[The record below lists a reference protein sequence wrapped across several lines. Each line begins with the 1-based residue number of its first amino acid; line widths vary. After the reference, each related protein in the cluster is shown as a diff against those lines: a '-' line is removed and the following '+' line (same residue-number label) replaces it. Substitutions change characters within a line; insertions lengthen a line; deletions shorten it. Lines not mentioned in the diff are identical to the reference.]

1 MPKYL
6 VTNSSYFEP
15 FTYEQLSAPV
25 REMAQAHLAS
35 QDAYDTISTEAE
47 ALRRYIEQEP
57 EDSNARAMYNSY
69 MDKLTSLQNNLWN
82 NGYNAQTRRDLS
94 AARAGY
100 ASDISRLGNAIQ
112 TRQQRSAEYWK
123 TKHDHPDMIMG
134 DDPGLAGLDNY
145 LADDRYGQNYYS
157 YSGHDFMNQVGA
169 DAKARASE
177 MLKMPEVYND
187 PRLVGYLER
196 IEKDGFTSDEVA
208 RASAAVE
215 AYLSGDA
222 AALNG
227 LDEPTS
233 ILAGVLNSNIESTG
247 ARGNVS
253 NDEFRRLIRYGQAG
267 LSQAIGKTSVDYM
280 KDLQWERAQD
290 IYKMRLSHELSRR
303 DAAAAAAVA
312 GQQTSGPLNDTF
324 TEIVEGPD
332 SQRTLKRTS
341 RVLGLDEPYQMRI
354 AKNGTEVRNS
364 VDASQ
369 LVYSERL
376 RMDAYDRLG
385 FDIGRNP
392 DTNGIMRNTDKTF
405 LGGQAYGTDGKLY
418 DVRYNTRTKNIER
431 RPAGSVESWKKSE
444 ELTNYYNIQRGIYE
458 QNLNRYKNEEPDIY
472 KMAKVDPDKQAK
484 LYKRDDIAGN
494 TPLSSYQGELMKRP
508 ENYIGDRTQTWVVHG
523 GLDSGYIDRV
533 SGVLAGSLPYDNKGN
548 LTSKNDWRSYDNTSS
563 YIHKIEPNGQ
573 LARDAVKNPGD
584 VFKLDKDGNISNIE
598 SLTVDPNAIRNGYII
613 CYVKGSKTPYAIG
626 LDMFRS
632 DALTSAYV
640 QMQNFLDRVDAA
652 ELDDADKT
660 AYENQAMAIIS
671 SGFRS
676 LFGYDLYPRIK
687 GNTTDKDEN
696 WNR

>member
-1 MPKYL
+1 MAKYI
-6 VTNSSYFEP
+6 VTSGSYFQP
-15 FTYEQLSAPV
+15 FSYDELAKPV
-25 REMAQAHLAS
+25 AQAAEIHRS
-35 QDAYDTISTEAE
+35 TQDVYDQISLEAE
-47 ALRRYIEQEP
+47 ALRRYISDSPDDQEARKLYDGYM
-57 EDSNARAMYNSY
+57 EKLSN
-69 MDKLTSLQNNLWN
+69 LQNNLWS
-82 NGYNAQTRRDLS
+82 NGYNAQTRRDLAS
-94 AARAGY
+94 ARAGY

-134 DDPGLAGLDNY
+134 EDPGLSGLDNY
-145 LADDRYGQNYYS
+145 LADDLYGQNYYS

-177 MLKMPEVYND
+177 LLRMPEVRNN
-187 PRLVGYLER
+187 PKLVGYLER

-222 AALNG
+222 NALNG

-233 ILAGVLNSNIESTG
+233 ILANVLNSNIESTG

-253 NDEFRRLIRYGQAG
+253 DDEFRRLLRYGQAG
-267 LSQAIGKTSVDYM
+267 LSQAIGKTSVDYV
-280 KDLQWERAQD
+280 KDLQWENAQD
-290 IYKMRLSHELSRR
+290 IYKMRLNHELSRQ
-303 DAAAAAAVA
+303 DAAAAAGA
-312 GQQTSGPLNDTF
+312 GQGASGPFADTF
-324 TEIVEGPD
+324 TETVEGPD
-332 SQRTLKRTS
+332 SRRTLNRTS
-341 RVLGLDEPYQMRI
+341 RALGLNDTYQMRI

-369 LVYSERL
+369 LVYSEKL

-385 FDIGRNP
+385 FDIGRSP

-405 LGGQAYGTDGKLY
+405 LSGQAYGTDGKLY
-418 DVRYNTRTKNIER
+418 DVRYNSRTKNVER

-458 QNLNRYKNEEPDIY
+458 QTLNRYKTEEPEIY

-484 LYKRDDIAGN
+484 LYRRDDIAGN
-494 TPLSSYQGELMKRP
+494 TPLSSYQSELMKRP

-533 SGVLAGSLPYDNKGN
+533 SGVLAGSLPFDNKGN
-548 LTSKNDWRSYDNTSS
+548 LTSKSDWRSYDNKSA

-584 VFKLDKDGNISNIE
+584 VFELDKDGNISNIE
-598 SLTVDPNAIRNGYII
+598 SLTVDPNAIRKGYVI
-613 CYVKGSKTPYAIG
+613 CYVKGSNTPYAIG

-632 DALTSAYV
+632 DVLTSAYAE
-640 QMQNFLDRVDAA
+640 MQDFLDRVDAA
-652 ELDDADKT
+652 ELDDDDKT

-671 SGFRS
+671 AGFRS